1 MTVESLNVAILGA
14 SGYTGIE
21 ALRLL
26 VDHPQ
31 VSITALTA
39 ERNAGQPARA
49 VFGSLAAV
57 DLPDLVK
64 IEDLDLRQVDTV
76 IACLPHATTQEVVSQ
91 LPSDMPVV
99 DLSADF
105 RLRDPAAYAHWYGRE
120 HQALGL
126 QTEAAYGLTEF
137 NREAIRSRRITA
149 CPGCYPT
156 CVLLALL
163 PLVAARIVDL
173 DDITVDAKT
182 GVSGGGRGL
191 KQGMLFAEAGE
202 RASAYGLSGHR
213 HMAEMDQELSLAAGQ
228 SVTVGFT
235 PHLLPMSRGML
246 ATCHL
251 RGDATQV
258 RAALQAAYAEEPF
271 VQVLPEG
278 EAADT
283 GAVRGTNLCL
293 LSVHADRR
301 PGRVIVLSAID
312 NLTKGSSGQAVQ
324 NLNLRQGWPET
335 LSLPSVALFP

>member
-26 VDHPQ
+26 VDHPR

-64 IEDLDLRQVDTV
+64 IEDVDLRQVDTV

-126 QTEAAYGLTEF
+126 QSEAAYGLTEF
-137 NREAIRSRRITA
+137 NRAAIRSRRLTA

-156 CVLLALL
+156 CILLALL
-163 PLVAARIVDL
+163 PLVATATVDL

-228 SVTVGFT
+228 AVTVGFT

-251 RGDATQV
+251 RGDATEV
-258 RAALQAAYAEEPF
+258 RAALHAAYAEEAF
-271 VQVLPEG
+271 VHVLPEG

-283 GAVRGTNLCL
+283 GAVRGTNHCL

-335 LSLPSVALFP
+335 LGLPSVALFP